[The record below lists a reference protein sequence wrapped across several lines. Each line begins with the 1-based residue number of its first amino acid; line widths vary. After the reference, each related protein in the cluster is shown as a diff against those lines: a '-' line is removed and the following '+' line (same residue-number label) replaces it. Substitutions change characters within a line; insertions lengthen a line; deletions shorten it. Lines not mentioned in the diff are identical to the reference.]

1 MSELYDTDFYAWTNQ
16 QARLLR
22 EGKLAALDIEHIVE
36 ELETLGRTEKRELTS
51 RLVVLL
57 THLLKWRQQ
66 PSLRGNSWRLT
77 IKEQRRALR
86 RHLRDN
92 PSLKASLPEVLADAY
107 GDAVLATARES
118 GLDETTF
125 PESCP
130 WSFAQLVDDD
140 FWPE

>member
-1 MSELYDTDFYAWTNQ
+1 MSHLYDTDFYAWANE
-16 QARLLR
+16 QAKLLR
-22 EGKLAALDIEHIVE
+22 EGKFTTADIEHIVE

-57 THLLKWRQQ
+57 THLLKWRHQ
-66 PSLRGNSWRLT
+66 PSRRGNSWRLT

-92 PSLKASLPEVLADAY
+92 PSLKGSLPEVLADAY

-125 PESCP
+125 PETCP
-130 WSFAQLVDDD
+130 WPFERIVSDA
-140 FWPE
+140 FWPD

>member
-36 ELETLGRTEKRELTS
+36 ELEILGRTEKRELTS

-57 THLLKWRQQ
+57 THLLKWRHQ

-92 PSLKASLPEVLADAY
+92 PSLKASLPEVVADAY
-107 GDAVLATARES
+107 GDAVLATARDS

-125 PESCP
+125 PETCS
-130 WSFAQLVDDD
+130 WSFDQLMDED
-140 FWPE
+140 FWPD

>member
-1 MSELYDTDFYAWTNQ
+1 MSHLYDTDFYAWANE
-16 QARLLR
+16 QAKLLR
-22 EGKLAALDIEHIVE
+22 EGKLTAADIEHIVE
-36 ELETLGRTEKRELTS
+36 ELETLGRAEKRELTS

-57 THLLKWRQQ
+57 THLLKWRHQ

-118 GLDETTF
+118 GLDETAF

-130 WSFAQLVDDD
+130 WPFQQIVNDA
-140 FWPE
+140 FWPD

>member
-1 MSELYDTDFYAWTNQ
+1 
-16 QARLLR
+16 
-22 EGKLAALDIEHIVE
+22 
-36 ELETLGRTEKRELTS
+36 
-51 RLVVLL
+51 
-57 THLLKWRQQ
+57 
-66 PSLRGNSWRLT
+66 LRGNSWRLT

-92 PSLKASLPEVLADAY
+92 PSLKASLPEVVADAY
-107 GDAVLATARES
+107 GDAVLAAARES

>member
-1 MSELYDTDFYAWTNQ
+1 MSELYDTDFYAWANE
-16 QARLLR
+16 QAKLLR
-22 EGKLAALDIEHIVE
+22 EGKLAAADIDHIVE
-36 ELETLGRTEKRELTS
+36 ELEILGRTEKRELTS

-57 THLLKWRQQ
+57 THLLKWRHQ

-92 PSLKASLPEVLADAY
+92 PSLKASLPEVFADAY
-107 GDAVLATARES
+107 GDAVLATARDS

-125 PESCP
+125 PETCS
-130 WSFAQLVDDD
+130 WSFDQLMDED
-140 FWPE
+140 FWPD

>member
-1 MSELYDTDFYAWTNQ
+1 MSELYDTDFYAWANQ
-16 QARLLR
+16 QAKLLR

-92 PSLKASLPEVLADAY
+92 PSLKASLPEVVADAY
-107 GDAVLATARES
+107 GDAVLAAARES

>member
-1 MSELYDTDFYAWTNQ
+1 MSELYDTDFYAWANE
-16 QARLLR
+16 QAKLLR
-22 EGKLAALDIEHIVE
+22 EGKLAAADIDHIVE
-36 ELETLGRTEKRELTS
+36 ELEILGRTEKRELTS